1 MNAKDMIRL
10 EFRGF
15 EFLNY
20 FMHYSSID
28 EDDIM
33 WCIGTNGIYFEELS
47 DPYDHSY
54 GENIP
59 TSSIPEQVIMSFTG
73 KEDTNGNEVWES
85 DIIENCDT
93 KDLQLVYWNTDKA
106 SWYCKYLSDNTRI
119 VSLADSLGNLNTV
132 IGNMYKNDELIK
144 E

>member
-28 EDDIM
+28 EDDII

-47 DPYDHSY
+47 NSYDLIY
-54 GENIP
+54 GEDVT

-73 KEDTNGNEVWES
+73 MEDTNGNEVWES

-132 IGNMYKNDELIK
+132 IGNMYENDELIK